1 MKNYVILFAVIIA
14 LSACNQAEIDKANK
28 QKDSLNTVIVMRDSS
43 INDALN
49 VFLEI
54 EKNLNEITIKEKVIV
69 INNAKGGEMGQSAKD
84 RINMQINSINSI
96 MDRNRELITSLNK
109 KVKNAGFKNASLLK
123 TIVVLNNRILEKDME
138 LKNLD
143 LQLQETN
150 SKVVVLETIGEDLRS
165 QNNQNTAS
173 IAQLT
178 GSLHTAYY
186 IIGTTKELEA
196 LNIIDKKGG
205 VLGMGKTKQLKEDFD
220 KTSFTCIDYTDIV
233 IIPIAG
239 KGVKLISNHP
249 ADSYFLE
256 SDANEKEYTSNL
268 IILDAEKF
276 WSVSKYLVVT
286 KKTS

>member
-1 MKNYVILFAVIIA
+1 MIIAINHSNQDYQLLINIKQKKMKNYVILFAVIIA

-123 TIVVLNNRILEKDME
+123 TIVVLNNRLLEKDME

-178 GSLHTAYY
+178 GSLHTAY
-186 IIGTTKELEA
+186 
-196 LNIIDKKGG
+196 
-205 VLGMGKTKQLKEDFD
+205 
-220 KTSFTCIDYTDIV
+220 
-233 IIPIAG
+233 
-239 KGVKLISNHP
+239 
-249 ADSYFLE
+249 
-256 SDANEKEYTSNL
+256 
-268 IILDAEKF
+268 
-276 WSVSKYLVVT
+276 
-286 KKTS
+286 